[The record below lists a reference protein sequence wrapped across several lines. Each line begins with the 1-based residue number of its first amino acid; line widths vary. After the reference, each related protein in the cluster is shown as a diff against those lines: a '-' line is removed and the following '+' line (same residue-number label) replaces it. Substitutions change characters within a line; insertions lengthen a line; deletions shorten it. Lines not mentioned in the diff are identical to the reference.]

1 MLGVGREERQTS
13 AGDEVTDQRRYED
26 GLAGARKARHA
37 EAHRWRQVIREACL
51 RVFEKI
57 GISNVSQVMPRM
69 SQEKGGRKAPFKW
82 RNLLIPTRRFG
93 CVRSKRGDLSVKDDG
108 NARGQH
114 NDGHQHDGTRTNKFG
129 HGISPLP
136 SPPTM

>member
-1 MLGVGREERQTS
+1 MRCSAVGREERQTS

-57 GISNVSQVMPRM
+57 GISNVSQVMPRDVAR
-69 SQEKGGRKAPFKW
+69 E
-82 RNLLIPTRRFG
+82 
-93 CVRSKRGDLSVKDDG
+93 RGPE
-108 NARGQH
+108 
-114 NDGHQHDGTRTNKFG
+114 
-129 HGISPLP
+129 SPL
-136 SPPTM
+136 